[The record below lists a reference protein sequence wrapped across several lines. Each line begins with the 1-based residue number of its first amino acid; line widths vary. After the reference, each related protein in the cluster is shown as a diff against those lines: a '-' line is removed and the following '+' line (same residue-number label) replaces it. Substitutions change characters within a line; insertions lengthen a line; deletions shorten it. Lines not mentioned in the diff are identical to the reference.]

1 MVVNVNIE
9 LNCKVLVC
17 RLERKLE
24 HECCWQYL
32 TQDST
37 GWLFDAVRQAV
48 LEDNEPVLNNF
59 QLYLNGNITIT
70 TLADRL
76 HELAQVV
83 A

>member
-1 MVVNVNIE
+1 MQVIIE
-9 LNCKVLVC
+9 LNCKVLVR

-24 HECCWQYL
+24 RECCWQYL

-37 GWLFDAVRQAV
+37 GWLFDALRQAV
-48 LEDNEPVLNNF
+48 VEDNEAVLNSF
-59 QLYLNGNITIT
+59 QDYLNGQTTIT

-76 HELAQVV
+76 HEFARVV